1 MDLSGLDHE
10 QLHVSRGSRSGAYT
24 IIAVHS
30 TKLGP
35 ALGGCR
41 MTTYAHPGEAVDD
54 VLRLSAGMTFKAAV
68 AGVGL
73 GGGKGVIAIEPGTEL
88 THELRDA
95 MLLDFADSVELLGG
109 RYITAEDVGTA
120 PTDMRLIASRTEH
133 VVGLPE
139 SLGGLGDPSPYTA
152 LGVHAA
158 IRASVAHRFGSPE
171 LAGRTAAVV
180 GAGHVGEHL
189 VRMLVADGAQVI
201 VADIDERKR
210 ALVERAGG
218 HDLDGAGGRAAG
230 RCRHPRPLRA
240 RRDPRPGHGAGAARA
255 HRLRRGQQPA
265 RARRA
270 RGRARTTA
278 GSSTRPTS
286 SPTPAGSCSSTR
298 SSPAPT
304 ARVRGARSA
313 TSRAWSRNLLAVA
326 DERDT
331 TPLAA
336 AYELAEDRL
345 AAPAGVRA

>member
-10 QLHVSRGSRSGAYT
+10 LLHVSRGPRSGAYT

-41 MTTYAHPGEAVDD
+41 MTTYAHPGEAVTD

-68 AGVGL
+68 ADVAL
-73 GGGKGVIAIEPGTEL
+73 GGGKGVICVEPGTEL

-95 MLLDFADSVELLGG
+95 MLLDFADAVELLGG
-109 RYITAEDVGTA
+109 RYVTAEDVGTA

-158 IRASVAHRFGSPE
+158 IRAGAAHRFGSAE
-171 LAGRTAAVV
+171 LAGRTASVV

-189 VRMLVADGAQVI
+189 VRMLVADGARVI
-201 VADIDERKR
+201 VSDVDHAKR
-210 ALVERAGG
+210 ALVNELPGTTWMSPEEALLADVDILAPCALGGVLDEATIPALRAGIVCG
-218 HDLDGAGGRAAG
+218 AANNQLAHDALAVELDRRGILYAPDFVANAGGLVLVDAELGGADRDGA
-230 RCRHPRPLRA
+230 
-240 RRDPRPGHGAGAARA
+240 RDAI
-255 HRLRRGQQPA
+255 RGIE
-265 RARRA
+265 
-270 RGRARTTA
+270 G
-278 GSSTRPTS
+278 
-286 SPTPAGSCSSTR
+286 
-298 SSPAPT
+298 
-304 ARVRGARSA
+304 VVEHI
-313 TSRAWSRNLLAVA
+313 LAVA
-326 DERDT
+326 AEHGT

-336 AYELAEDRL
+336 AYEIAAERL
-345 AAPAGVRA
+345 AVPAGVRA

>member
-10 QLHVSRGSRSGAYT
+10 LLHVSRGPRSGAYT

-41 MTTYAHPGEAVDD
+41 MTTYAHPGEAVTD

-68 AGVGL
+68 ADVAL
-73 GGGKGVIAIEPGTEL
+73 GGGKGVICVEPGTEL

-95 MLLDFADSVELLGG
+95 MLLDFADAVDLLGG

-158 IRASVAHRFGSPE
+158 IRAGAAHRFGSAE
-171 LAGRTAAVV
+171 LAGRTASVV

-189 VRMLVADGAQVI
+189 VRMLVADGARVI
-201 VADIDERKR
+201 VSDVDHAKR
-210 ALVERAGG
+210 ALVDELPGTTWMSPEEALLADVDILAPCALGGVLDEATIPALRAGIVCG
-218 HDLDGAGGRAAG
+218 AANNQLAHDALAVELDRRGILYAPDFVANAGGLVLVDAELGGADRDGA
-230 RCRHPRPLRA
+230 
-240 RRDPRPGHGAGAARA
+240 RDAI
-255 HRLRRGQQPA
+255 RGIE
-265 RARRA
+265 
-270 RGRARTTA
+270 G
-278 GSSTRPTS
+278 
-286 SPTPAGSCSSTR
+286 
-298 SSPAPT
+298 
-304 ARVRGARSA
+304 VVEHI
-313 TSRAWSRNLLAVA
+313 LAVA
-326 DERDT
+326 AEHGT

-336 AYELAEDRL
+336 AYEIAEERL
-345 AAPAGVRA
+345 AVPAGVRA

>member
-10 QLHVSRGSRSGAYT
+10 QLHVSRGPRSGAYT

-95 MLLDFADSVELLGG
+95 MLLDFADAVELLSG

-158 IRASVAHRFGSPE
+158 IRASVTHRFDSPE

-189 VRMLVADGAQVI
+189 VRMLVADGAHVI
-201 VADIDERKR
+201 VSDIDERKR
-210 ALVERAGG
+210 TLVDELEGTTWMAPDDALPADVDILAPCALGGILDEDTVPAMRARIVCGAANNQLSHDALAVELARRGILYAPDFVANAGG
-218 HDLDGAGGRAAG
+218 LVLVDAEL
-230 RCRHPRPLRA
+230 
-240 RRDPRPGHGAGAARA
+240 AGADRE
-255 HRLRRGQQPA
+255 G
-265 RARRA
+265 
-270 RGRARTTA
+270 ARTA
-278 GSSTRPTS
+278 I
-286 SPTPAGSCSSTR
+286 
-298 SSPAPT
+298 
-304 ARVRGARSA
+304 RGIEGVVAHI
-313 TSRAWSRNLLAVA
+313 LAVA
-326 DERDT
+326 AERDT

-336 AYELAEDRL
+336 AYEIAEDRL

>member
-1 MDLSGLDHE
+1 MELSGLDHE
-10 QLHVSRGSRSGAYT
+10 LLHVSRGPRSGAYT

-30 TKLGP
+30 TALGP

-41 MTTYAHPGEAVDD
+41 MTTYAHPGAAVTD

-68 AGVGL
+68 AGVEL
-73 GGGKGVIAIEPGTEL
+73 GGGKGVICVEPGKEL

-95 MLLDFADSVELLGG
+95 MLLDFADAVELLGG

-158 IRASVAHRFGSPE
+158 IRACVAHRFGDAE

-189 VRMLVADGAQVI
+189 ARMLAADGARVI
-201 VADIDERKR
+201 VSDIDPAKR
-210 ALVERAGG
+210 ALAEEIGVTWMAPDEALLADVDILAPCALGG
-218 HDLDGAGGRAAG
+218 VLDEDTVPA
-230 RCRHPRPLRA
+230 LRA
-240 RRDPRPGHGAGAARA
+240 RIVCGAANNQLAHDALAVELA
-255 HRLRRGQQPA
+255 HRGILYAPDFVANAGGLVLVDAELGGADRDGA
-265 RARRA
+265 RAA
-270 RGRARTTA
+270 IRGIE
-278 GSSTRPTS
+278 G
-286 SPTPAGSCSSTR
+286 
-298 SSPAPT
+298 
-304 ARVRGARSA
+304 VVEH
-313 TSRAWSRNLLAVA
+313 LLAVA
-326 DERDT
+326 AERDV

-336 AYELAEDRL
+336 AYEIARERL